1 MKAKRMLSM
10 LLAVVMVFTI
20 LPVAIAADVQPN
32 KTVEIRYIFENS
44 ETAASSWTASLAA
57 GSNYND
63 TVSHPTVV
71 GYRADHVTS
80 GEGQGVTF
88 TEEGIELDIQNIQQD
103 ITITVT
109 YVPAKVDYTVKYYQQ
124 NVDDDNYSLAG
135 TATLTGLT
143 GSKVNVTSK
152 RYEGFYELLYDK
164 DAVIAADGSTVVEV
178 YYDRNYY
185 LMTFNLGGGYGVEP
199 VFARYGTPI
208 ADVGIPTRAG
218 YTFLGWSLDG
228 TSIVELPTTMP
239 AEDRT
244 YQALWQ
250 ASETAEVT
258 VVFWGENANDEGYSY
273 IKSAKVTGKPGTG
286 FGYLTCTQEEH
297 THTDSCYTCG
307 QESHTHGTECY
318 EDVGEAT
325 SHIAAPSNPQNGQIY
340 AWSFLGSSGK
350 SIYINGTW
358 YKYSGNLT
366 NKQIANPIC
375 GKTEG
380 THNHTDACLG
390 CGKTEHTHDSGCYV
404 VDAGLDP
411 NLWKFVRSDT
421 VTVAADGS
429 SVVNVYY
436 DRVEKTLTFQYSYR
450 NGQYRETETITA
462 KWGANIANQY
472 VAIANNAGS
481 TFWSNQENGEGPYTN
496 YFGVMPETSATYYH
510 QSDDSK
516 SGTMTYW
523 AQDIDGGDYS
533 VKLFEVSGVGGYN
546 VSDEDRYAFEGFTYH
561 HGTSNG
567 SDCAGATFYYTRN
580 SYDLVFNN
588 GYSAVKTEHVLY
600 EAPLSTYANYT
611 PEAPDKYEP
620 NSVTF
625 GGWYLNPECT
635 GEQYDLRSHTMP
647 ANHVLLYAKWVPV
660 SHTVEVYKDNTM
672 VESVA
677 DSQTIPHGSFA
688 VTPAT
693 PENGQYIFV
702 GWFYMDNGVEKAFD
716 FGSMPVRKDLKI
728 YAKWSSNVLMS
739 YTVHYAVKDANGT
752 LIDIADPTTG
762 SALAGSTKTFYAK
775 GGDQLHGDYQAG
787 YFPTTNSHSLTLDI
801 ADLDKNS
808 YTFLYV
814 QKDAVPYTVKYL
826 EKETEK
832 VLYKEKVVEGNRL
845 AVVTETA
852 VTISGYMPEVYQQR
866 LVVTADGENVLIF
879 YYVADTLHAMVTE
892 SHILLRDG
900 LETPY
905 SHTEYPGDIGTDYR
919 ASEMAIEGYVLDH
932 ADANGETYTPGDLVT
947 LTGEGLHFVF
957 YYKYNRFNVYY
968 QSTQQ
973 TVTYD
978 MADSFSVTDKVH
990 EGYLYGG
997 LYEDWTFTTPISDDS
1012 ICGLEFAPKA
1022 GATYYVKEVPDS
1034 YLRPKIYYTYDMN
1047 STPQNQLK
1055 GIYQVTAIDDLNYQF
1070 VGFDSREDAAAGSQ
1084 AVTENTVYQNITV
1097 MKRTSWASEEVK
1109 VYNHYTLQSFFTDLN
1124 TGYLGVRKYTGSV
1137 EPNQTITFTPY
1148 FVTPDG
1154 VKVTGTVTRTVAT
1167 NDGYCKGSTASGMT
1181 VSDSPVVSKCTRYEA
1196 PASTA
1201 SLLSLR
1207 STYTLNWDE
1216 PAATSYTVTKVDG
1229 GETTTQMV
1237 DSGDQTGKITYAGQ
1251 TGKLFAG
1258 WFTDSAYTVPAD
1270 FSHVQADMT
1279 VYAKYISA
1287 DSVSTEVALKNKR
1300 SGELQGTVTMD
1311 EDLFSEV
1318 GLVWDYKGESEA
1330 VPASS
1335 KTVKRSLFSWIFGGE
1350 TYQFSG
1356 VRNLAGLASRDTFTV
1371 TPYWVTQDGTV
1382 VHGAASSY
1390 MYYLNMIIRK

>member
-32 KTVEIRYIFENS
+32 KTVEIRYMFENG

-109 YVPAKVDYTVKYYQQ
+109 YVPAMVNYTVKYYQQ
-124 NVDDDNYSLAG
+124 NVDDDNYSLAD

-185 LMTFNLGGGYGVEP
+185 LMTFDLGGGYGVEP
-199 VFARYGTPI
+199 VFARYGTAI
-208 ADVGIPTRAG
+208 ADVGTPTRAG

-239 AEDRT
+239 AENCA

-250 ASETAEVT
+250 ASDTAEVT

-297 THTDSCYTCG
+297 THGPACYQG
-307 QESHTHGTECY
+307 A
-318 EDVGEAT
+318 GEAAKL
-325 SHIAAPSNPQNGQIY
+325 SNAPRNPKNGQIY
-340 AWSFLGSSGK
+340 VKSGLASTSK
-350 SIYINGTW
+350 FIYINGAW
-358 YKYSGNLT
+358 YQYSGDLG
-366 NKQIANPIC
+366 KGKIADPTC
-375 GKTEG
+375 GK
-380 THNHTDACLG
+380 A
-390 CGKTEHTHDSGCYV
+390 EHTHDSRCYV
-404 VDAGLDP
+404 VDAGLDS

-436 DRVEKTLTFQYSYR
+436 DRVEKTLTFQYDYSDWY
-450 NGQYRETETITA
+450 GYQKTETITA
-462 KWGANIANQY
+462 KWGAKIADQY

-481 TFWSNQENGEGPYTN
+481 TFWSNQENGESPYTN
-496 YFGVMPETSATYYH
+496 YFGVMPETNATYYN
-510 QSDDSK
+510 QGK
-516 SGTMTYW
+516 SGSNGTMTYW
-523 AQDIDGGDYS
+523 GQNINGDDYS
-533 VKLFEVSGVGGYN
+533 IELFKVSGVGGYQVTN
-546 VSDEDRYAFEGFTYH
+546 EDHYAFEGFTYYD
-561 HGTSNG
+561 GTQNN
-567 SDCAGATFYYTRN
+567 SDCAGANFYYTRN
-580 SYDLVFNN
+580 RYNLVFNN
-588 GYSAVKTEHVLY
+588 GYSDVKTEHVLY

-635 GEQYDLRSHTMP
+635 GEQYDLHSHTMP

-688 VTPAT
+688 VAPAT

-775 GGDQLHGDYQAG
+775 GGDQLYGDYQAG

-801 ADLDKNS
+801 EDSAKNS

-814 QKDAVPYTVKYL
+814 QKDEVPYTVKYL

-832 VLYKEKVVEGNRL
+832 VLYDEKVVEDNRL

-852 VTISGYMPEVYQQR
+852 VTISSYMPEVYQQR
-866 LVVTADGENVLIF
+866 LVVTAEGENVLIF
-879 YYVADTLHAMVTE
+879 YYVADAWHAMVTE
-892 SHILLRDG
+892 SHILLGDG
-900 LETPY
+900 LETTY

-919 ASEMAIEGYVLDH
+919 ASAMAIEGYVLDH
-932 ADANGETYTPGDLVT
+932 AVANGVTYTPGNLVT

-973 TVTYD
+973 TATYD
-978 MADSFSVTDKVH
+978 VVDSFSVTDKVH
-990 EGYLYGG
+990 VGYLYGG
-997 LYEDWTFTTPISDDS
+997 LYEDRTFTTPISDGS
-1012 ICGLEFAPKA
+1012 ICGLGFAPEA
-1022 GATYYVKEVPDS
+1022 GATYYVKEVSDS

-1047 STPQNQLK
+1047 STPKNQLK

-1070 VGFDSREDAAAGSQ
+1070 VGFDSTEDAAAGSQ
-1084 AVTENTVYQNITV
+1084 AVTENTVYENITV

-1109 VYNHYTLQSFFTDLN
+1109 KYEHYTLQSFFTDLK

-1137 EPNQTITFTPY
+1137 ESNQTITFTPY

-1229 GETTTQMV
+1229 GETTTQTV

-1287 DSVSTEVALKNKR
+1287 GSVSTEVALKNKR

-1318 GLVWDYKGESEA
+1318 GLVWDYKGEREA
-1330 VPASS
+1330 VPAGS
-1335 KTVKRSLFSWIFGGE
+1335 KTVKRSLFSWLFGGE

-1382 VHGAASSY
+1382 VHGAASTY

>member
-20 LPVAIAADVQPN
+20 LPVAIAADVQPT
-32 KTVEIRYIFENS
+32 KTVEIQYVFKDGK
-44 ETAASSWTASLAA
+44 TAASSWTASLAV
-57 GSNYND
+57 GSGYTG
-63 TVSHPTVV
+63 TVPNPTVV
-71 GYRADHVTS
+71 GYEAAYATG
-80 GEGQGVTF
+80 GENENVTF
-88 TEEGIELDIQNIQQD
+88 TGEKIELNIQNIQQD
-103 ITITVT
+103 MTITVT
-109 YVPAKVDYTVKYYQQ
+109 YVPAMVNYTVKYYQQ

-143 GSKVNVTSK
+143 GSKVNVTSEG
-152 RYEGFYELLYDK
+152 YEGFYELLYDK

-208 ADVGIPTRAG
+208 GEVGTPERSG
-218 YTFLGWSLDG
+218 YTFTGWD
-228 TSIVELPTTMP
+228 VEIPQTMP
-239 AEDRT
+239 AQNT
-244 YQALWQ
+244 SY
-250 ASETAEVT
+250 TAQWTAKDQVPYT
-258 VVFWGENANDEGYSY
+258 VVFWYENVNDDGYSY
-273 IKSAKVTGKPGTG
+273 AGSVTQNAAPGSSVVSSSFQDTSFTGRDSAHFTYNADRAEKQTVNGDGSTVLNVYFNRNTYTLT
-286 FGYLTCTQEEH
+286 FNADVLTCGSEEH
-297 THTDSCYTCG
+297 THSEEKCGVNCGGTSLKHWWHNESCYTCG
-307 QESHTHGTECY
+307 KQSHTHTNSCYNRGT
-318 EDVGEAT
+318 V
-325 SHIAAPSNPQNGQIY
+325 
-340 AWSFLGSSGK
+340 K
-350 SIYINGTW
+350 
-358 YKYSGNLT
+358 
-366 NKQIANPIC
+366 
-375 GKTEG
+375 
-380 THNHTDACLG
+380 
-390 CGKTEHTHDSGCYV
+390 
-404 VDAGLDP
+404 
-411 NLWKFVRSDT
+411 
-421 VTVAADGS
+421 
-429 SVVNVYY
+429 
-436 DRVEKTLTFQYSYR
+436 
-450 NGQYRETETITA
+450 TITA
-462 KWGANIANQY
+462 KYGADIRVNFPIDNGTSYAGYWWEVPSGCTTFKPGNYLLSIDTMPGENI
-472 VAIANNAGS
+472 
-481 TFWSNQENGEGPYTN
+481 TFIGEYKGKDATIWYYTEALTGATGEITYSGKEFDLYKSIQTVKNGN
-496 YFGVMPETSATYYH
+496 LTYAEEFH
-510 QSDDSK
+510 
-516 SGTMTYW
+516 
-523 AQDIDGGDYS
+523 DIT
-533 VKLFEVSGVGGYN
+533 
-546 VSDEDRYAFEGFTYH
+546 GFTQWKANPEFSSYDQ
-561 HGTSNG
+561 NG
-567 SDCAGATFYYTRN
+567 KVETKTNNYLYYSRN
-580 SYDLVFNN
+580 SYNLKFYNFNAEVSN
-588 GYSAVKTEHVLY
+588 RGSSVQY
-600 EAPLSTYANYT
+600 EASLSNYSFT
-611 PEAPDKYEP
+611 PAYPSGLEVNAYE
-620 NSVTF
+620 F
-625 GGWYLNPECT
+625 EGWYTTPACYEGT
-635 GEQYDLRSHTMP
+635 KVDFATAVMP
-647 ANHVLLYAKWVPV
+647 ANDLMLYAKWVPV

-688 VTPAT
+688 EAPAT

-739 YTVHYAVKDANGT
+739 YTVRYAVEDANGT
-752 LIDIADPTTG
+752 RIGIADPTTG

-775 GGDQLHGDYQAG
+775 GGDQLYGDYQEG

-826 EKETEK
+826 DKETEK
-832 VLYKEKVVEGNRL
+832 VLYDAKVVEDNRL

-905 SHTEYPGDIGTDYR
+905 SHTEYPGDIGTGYR
-919 ASEMAIEGYVLDH
+919 ASEMPIEGYVLDH
-932 ADANGETYTPGDLVT
+932 AVANGVPYAPGDLVT

-973 TVTYD
+973 TATYD
-978 MADSFSVTDKVH
+978 MVDSFSVTNKVH

-997 LYEDWTFTTPISDDS
+997 LYEDRTFTTPISDGS
-1012 ICGLEFAPKA
+1012 ICGLEFAPEA
-1022 GATYYVKEVPDS
+1022 GATYYVKEVSDS
-1034 YLRPKIYYTYDMN
+1034 YLQPKIYYTYDMN
-1047 STPQNQLK
+1047 STPKNLLK
-1055 GIYQVTAIDDLNYQF
+1055 GIYQVTAIDDLNYLL
-1070 VGFDSREDAAAGSQ
+1070 VGFDSTEDAAAGSQ
-1084 AVTENTVYQNITV
+1084 AVTANTVYQNITV
-1097 MKRTSWASEEVK
+1097 MKRTSWASNDMTEYGK
-1109 VYNHYTLQSFFTDLN
+1109 YNLQDFFRDLN
-1124 TGYLGVRKYTGSV
+1124 SGYLGVRKYTGSV
-1137 EPNQTITFTPY
+1137 EPDQTIRFTPY

-1167 NDGYCKGSTASGMT
+1167 NDGYCKGDTTNGMT
-1181 VSDSPVVSKCTRYEA
+1181 VKDTQVVSKCTRYEA

-1287 DSVSTEVALKNKR
+1287 GSVSTDVALKNKR

-1382 VHGAASSY
+1382 VHGAASTY